1 MRRLNR
7 KLVLEGPVRA
17 PDGGGGARQTWV
29 ARGVHWAAVEA
40 ATGAERAG
48 EALTL
53 SGVPVRVFVRG
64 APVGS
69 PARPRPDDRFRE
81 GQRLFRILSVTEA
94 DADGRYLVCQ
104 AREEVVA

>member
-7 KLVLEGPVRA
+7 KLILEGPGTQA
-17 PDGGGGARQTWV
+17 DGAGGMRKLWS
-29 ARGVHWAAVEA
+29 ARGTLWAAVVP
-40 ATGAERAG
+40 ATGGEREA

-53 SGVPVRVFVRG
+53 SGVAVRIYVRG

-69 PARPRPDDRFRE
+69 PSRPRAEDRFVE
-81 GQRLFRILSVTEA
+81 GARVFRILSVTEA